1 MREFITTLVTGLALT
16 ACAPS
21 EDALTDGP
29 LFEADGTP
37 AAKPTDDLG
46 YEAAREALRLS
57 RDARVTPELDEDIR
71 DRLDEVD
78 TDCVRVAFLALRW
91 SDADNDFHGN
101 FYTLR
106 GRPVAKT
113 RGYHAPVGER
123 GGTFAGQW
131 AAPSTSSDELRGGPI
146 GGIYDNDHSFTGQAT
161 YLGQPFELNGGW
173 VRLDE
178 DGGIALATVES
189 CN

>member
-21 EDALTDGP
+21 EDTLTDGP
-29 LFEADGTP
+29 LFEADGTA

-46 YEAAREALRLS
+46 FEAARKALRLS
-57 RDARVTPELDEDIR
+57 RDARVTPDLEQDMR

-91 SDADNDFHGN
+91 SDDDNDFHGS

-113 RGYHAPVGER
+113 RGYYAPVGER
-123 GGTFAGQW
+123 GGTFAGLW
-131 AAPSTSSDELRGGPI
+131 TAPTGPSDGGRGGPI
-146 GGIYDNDHSFTGQAT
+146 GGIYGNDHSFTGQAT
-161 YLGQPFELNGGW
+161 YDGLPFELNGGW
-173 VRLDE
+173 ARLDE
-178 DGGIALATVES
+178 NGGIALATVEN